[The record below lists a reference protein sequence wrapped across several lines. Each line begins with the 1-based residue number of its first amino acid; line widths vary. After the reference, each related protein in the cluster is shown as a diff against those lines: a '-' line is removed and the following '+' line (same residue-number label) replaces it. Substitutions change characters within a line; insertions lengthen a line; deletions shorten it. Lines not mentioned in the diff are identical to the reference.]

1 MPWRRTNSK
10 YTKNEVYLDF
20 VEHLDAIVDPTGRP
34 VTLELLGRLVAT
46 TWLNGAPELT
56 VPLTKPALVQD
67 PAWHPCVRQK
77 KWATAQTLNFVPPDG
92 TAELASYRLTP
103 SLGGEARTRASLASI
118 DTTLPL
124 FVDVEWGNWDA
135 ARGSHAFAITV
146 ESRLGAPR
154 TLTDVVVEWQLG
166 DLAHGVD
173 ASVHDRGV
181 SATAQSVSYTQDA
194 AEDASASTPD
204 DAVVFD
210 RRRHLLRWTIAR
222 LRSGAATSLRGTVA
236 AHGAP
241 CRPLYALQVRF
252 TVPGHSLTGLRAK
265 EIQLGGTPTPA
276 PAKGVRN
283 ALTGSLE
290 WRRR

>member
-1 MPWRRTNSK
+1 M
-10 YTKNEVYLDF
+10 YLDF

>member
-20 VEHLDAIVDPTGRP
+20 VEHLDAIVDPTGKP
-34 VTLELLGRLVAT
+34 VMLEFLGRLVAT
-46 TWLNGAPELT
+46 TWLNGVPELT

-67 PAWHPCVRQK
+67 PAFHPCVRQK
-77 KWATAQTLNFVPPDG
+77 KWAAAQTLNLVPPDG

-124 FVDVEWGNWDA
+124 FVDVEWGDWDA
-135 ARGSHAFAITV
+135 ARGSHPFTITV

-154 TLTDVVVEWQLG
+154 TLTDVAIEWQLG

-181 SATAQSVSYTQDA
+181 SATAQSVSYTHE
-194 AEDASASTPD
+194 AEDQNASTPD

-222 LRSGAATSLRGTVA
+222 LRAGAATTLRGTVA

-241 CRPLYALQVRF
+241 CRPLYALQIRF
-252 TVPGHSLTGLRAK
+252 MVPGHSLTGLRAK
-265 EIQLGGTPTPA
+265 EIQVSGPPTPA
-276 PAKGVRN
+276 PTKGVRN
-283 ALTGSLE
+283 ALTGTLE

>member
-1 MPWRRTNSK
+1 M
-10 YTKNEVYLDF
+10 YLDF
-20 VEHLDAIVDPTGRP
+20 VEHLDAIVDPTGKP
-34 VTLELLGRLVAT
+34 VMLELLGRLVAT
-46 TWLNGAPELT
+46 TWLNGVPELT

-67 PAWHPCVRQK
+67 PAFHPCVRQK
-77 KWATAQTLNFVPPDG
+77 KWAAAQTLNLVPPDG

-124 FVDVEWGNWDA
+124 FVDVEWGDWDA
-135 ARGSHAFAITV
+135 ARGSHPFTITV

-154 TLTDVVVEWQLG
+154 TLTDVAIEWQLG

-181 SATAQSVSYTQDA
+181 SATAQSVSYTHE
-194 AEDASASTPD
+194 AEDQNASTPD

-222 LRSGAATSLRGTVA
+222 LRAGAATTLRGTVA

-241 CRPLYALQVRF
+241 CRPLYALQIRF
-252 TVPGHSLTGLRAK
+252 MVPGHSLTGLRAK
-265 EIQLGGTPTPA
+265 EIQVSGPPTPA
-276 PAKGVRN
+276 PTKGVRN
-283 ALTGSLE
+283 ALTGTLE